1 MTPSHRFCAVVFDLD
16 GTLVDTLPDIHEAL
30 NRALEEASLAPI
42 DTEACRRM
50 IGGGAHNLIEQ
61 AFTAIGEPAD
71 DPRIDAVFERFLVLY
86 EAEPAVRSRPF
97 DGVIEAL
104 DRLRAENVALGV
116 CTNKPHGL
124 TEIVLRELGLDGYFG
139 DSVIGGDALE
149 VRKPAAGHLLEVVR
163 RTGHAASQTLMVGD
177 SETDVA
183 SARNAGLPIV
193 AVDFGYTRTQP
204 SQLGADILISA
215 FDQLPAAMS
224 KI

>member
-104 DRLRAENVALGV
+104 DRLRRA
-116 CTNKPHGL
+116 
-124 TEIVLRELGLDGYFG
+124 
-139 DSVIGGDALE
+139 GGAQTGC
-149 VRKPAAGHLLEVVR
+149 RPPA
-163 RTGHAASQTLMVGD
+163 
-177 SETDVA
+177 
-183 SARNAGLPIV
+183 
-193 AVDFGYTRTQP
+193 
-204 SQLGADILISA
+204 
-215 FDQLPAAMS
+215 
-224 KI
+224 